1 MLDYYNQLE
10 SLKNA
15 SAIFLGPGSKMEDK
29 EKPSKSKELKWPPLP
44 GDYITG
50 NPDAMLAV
58 MTCGSY
64 DLPKKLMEHK
74 ADKIAIAGFCETE
87 NEGLAKI
94 IQNIVSNPHIRQLI
108 VCGERVRGHEP
119 GQTII
124 ALHLGGLDEKYAVVG
139 SRGTIPTLLPTYFK
153 GDNPS
158 KYVKR
163 FQEQMISITD
173 MNDETS
179 PEKIWQKVDELYSD
193 GTLNAFEMDPI
204 YPPQPMAVYD
214 WNTAVASYL
223 RKRQLTNARART
235 MLGSMFTYSSSSLS
249 VYDLCGVKVGG
260 QRAEYSTVMAGTIFY
275 TKDKIVTD
283 ARTGVFDKKAAEEL
297 IYNQD
302 GLSLRYEI
310 PVMVHIVGQTSE
322 AIEHYLL
329 FTVDHTDSPIII
341 DSSAIEARAYGLKLA
356 KDIGVD
362 DRTIYNSIIV
372 ENDQERNILREMG
385 GAKYAIILPYEE
397 SAEQSI
403 KKASELLDF
412 YGTAVEKPII
422 DPGVPRLGA
431 GALTALE
438 RAWIMKDQLGVPT
451 AIGIH
456 NLHSSMKNH
465 NDMRFDFD
473 YVLPTIFGIDIN
485 LYGPIRNAERI
496 LPTVAAAEVAVVDE
510 AYKILG
516 VLPRQPHPY
525 YKVFGDEKPS
535 LMTRPTNEKL

>member
-1 MLDYYNQLE
+1 
-10 SLKNA
+10 
-15 SAIFLGPGSKMEDK
+15 MEDK
-29 EKPSKSKELKWPPLP
+29 DDPSKRKELKWPPLP

-50 NPDAMLAV
+50 NPCAMLAV

-64 DLPKKLMEHK
+64 DLPKKLMERM

-94 IQNIVSNPHIRQLI
+94 IQNIVSNPHIREI
-108 VCGERVRGHEP
+108 VICGERVRGHEP

-124 ALHLGGLDEKYAVVG
+124 ALRSYGLDEKYAVIG

-163 FQEQMISITD
+163 FQEQIVSITD
-173 MNDETS
+173 MVEETS
-179 PEKIWQKVDELYSD
+179 PEKIWLKVDELYSA
-193 GTLNAFEMDPI
+193 GILNTFDMDPV
-204 YPPQPMAVYD
+204 YPPQPMQVYD
-214 WNTAVASYL
+214 WNSAVSSYIN
-223 RKRQLTNARART
+223 KRQLTNTGIRT
-235 MLGSMFTYSSSSLS
+235 MLGSMLTYTSSNLS
-249 VYDLCGVKVGG
+249 VYDLCGVKIGG
-260 QRAEYSTVMAGTIFY
+260 QRAEYPTVMAGTIFY

-283 ARTGVFDKKAAEEL
+283 ARTGVFDKKVAQEL
-297 IYNQD
+297 IYIQD

-322 AIEHYLL
+322 AIERYLL
-329 FTVDHTDSPIII
+329 FTADHTDSPIII
-341 DSSAIEARAYGLKLA
+341 DSSSVEARTYGLKLA

-362 DRTIYNSIIV
+362 ERTIYNSIIV
-372 ENDQERNILREMG
+372 QNDQERTILKEMG
-385 GAKYAIILPYEE
+385 GAKYAICLPYEE

-403 KKASELLDF
+403 KKARELLNF

-456 NLHSSMKNH
+456 NLHSSMKSH
-465 NDMRFDFD
+465 DEMRFDFD
-473 YVLPTIFGIDIN
+473 YALPTIFGIDIN
-485 LYGPIRNAERI
+485 LYGPIKNAEKI
-496 LPTVAAAEVAVVDE
+496 LSTVAAAEVAVVDE

-525 YKVFGDEKPS
+525 YKVFGYEKPNHDQS
-535 LMTRPTNEKL
+535 HE